1 MTLDQLISIMVT
13 GQVRCAL
20 FYPFLIEGMATNDIT
35 TVARQVCF
43 LATIG
48 HESGSLR
55 YTSEIWGP
63 TPAQEGYEGRADLG
77 NTQPGDGSRFRGRG
91 LIQITGRDNYQQV
104 SDALGYDY
112 LADPERLGRPR
123 DASLSAAWWFKAH
136 GCNALADTKGFVAV
150 TRRVNGGLN
159 GWASR
164 QLYYARAVNELGK
177 PDFSNVESGVD
188 TTAPQQ

>member
-1 MTLDQLISIMVT
+1 MVT
-13 GQVRCAL
+13 GASRCAL
-20 FYPFLIEGMATNDIT
+20 FYPFLQEGMATYDIT
-35 TVARQVCF
+35 SVARQECF

-77 NTQPGDGSRFRGRG
+77 NTQPGDGKRFRGHG
-91 LIQITGRDNYQQV
+91 LIEITGRDNHQQV

-112 LADPERLGRPR
+112 VADPERLAQPR
-123 DASLSAAWWFKAH
+123 DATISAAWWFKAH
-136 GCNALADTKGFVAV
+136 GCNELADTKGFEAV

-159 GWASR
+159 GWVSR
-164 QLYYARAVNELGK
+164 QLYYKRAVNELGS
-177 PDFSNVESGVD
+177 PDFSNVQSGV
-188 TTAPQQ
+188 A